1 MAFIRPTKVSRTI
14 CSDFP
19 AFGVFD
25 AGTME
30 RLRRFCLCLALSVG
44 ALSAQFPIPRA
55 NAEIDAAG
63 IFPVG
68 GYVAGAYSSGPG
80 LRMAVECRLTR
91 YLAADAGWTAAWMA
105 TDYSCSRFGCSYS
118 RLQNKF
124 LDYGL
129 RGVLPLDGGRV
140 ELSVGVGG
148 AYIWFDPISDD
159 HYHNGPLFQYS
170 GKAVVALDRT
180 GRWRVNFTV
189 RTYRD
194 LGSPIQ
200 QWLSTSAGISYGFG
214 TVR

>member
-1 MAFIRPTKVSRTI
+1 MK
-14 CSDFP
+14 
-19 AFGVFD
+19 
-25 AGTME
+25 
-30 RLRRFCLCLALSVG
+30 RLRLSCLYLALSVG

-68 GYVAGAYSSGPG
+68 GYVADAYSSGPG
-80 LRMAVECRLTR
+80 LRMAGEFRLMR

-105 TDYSCSRFGCSYS
+105 TDYNCSRLGCSYS
-118 RLQNKF
+118 RLGNKF

-148 AYIWFDPISDD
+148 GFIWFDPISDD
-159 HYHNGPLFQYS
+159 HYHNGSLFQYS
-170 GKAVVALDRT
+170 GKAVVALDRA

-200 QWLSTSAGISYGFG
+200 QWLCAGAGISYGFG